1 MVDPYSQMMQNRANN
16 YYRNLEQNVQQNNQY
31 NSNGNVSGYMTQ
43 PSAPPP
49 AIYGKFIMSETD
61 VKPND
66 VPLDGKIAA
75 FPQQDLSCVYLKSWN
90 SRGTIDSVKYV
101 PEVTSQAVVEESS
114 YDIRG
119 ELEDIKATLTRLEQN
134 MNQRKQFNNYKQ
146 NKQQFNKPEKS
157 VEKEGDAQ

>member
-16 YYRNLEQNVQQNNQY
+16 YYRNLEQNTQQNNQY
-31 NSNGNVSGYMTQ
+31 GGMTGYAVSQ
-43 PSAPPP
+43 PAPPP
-49 AIYGKFIMSETD
+49 VIYGKIVRCEDD
-61 VKPND
+61 VAPND

-90 SRGTIDSVKYV
+90 SRGTIDSVRYV
-101 PEVTSQAVVEESS
+101 PEVVAPVVSEESS

-119 ELEDIKATLTRLEQN
+119 ELEDIKATLARLEQN

-146 NKQQFNKPEKS
+146 NKQQYVKPEQP
-157 VEKEGDAQ
+157 VEKEGDVQ